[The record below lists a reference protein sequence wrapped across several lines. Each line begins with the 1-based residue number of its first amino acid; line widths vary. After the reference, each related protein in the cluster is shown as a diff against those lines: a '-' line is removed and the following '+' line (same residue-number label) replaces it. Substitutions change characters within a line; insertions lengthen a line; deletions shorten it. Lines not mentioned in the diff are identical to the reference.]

1 MVDKLVWPEEETETN
16 SVKKKITVRVK
27 SKRCCMKKGRTT
39 PSVFLSLSFSLSLPL
54 AGGPLVLLIPYQ
66 CISVSV
72 VSGSKFGQPKGS
84 LAFAAAQSAKSKL
97 SQARESAPEYHATIN
112 ISRNA

>member
-16 SVKKKITVRVK
+16 SVKKKIAVRVK
-27 SKRCCMKKGRTT
+27 RKRCCMKKGRTT
-39 PSVFLSLSFSLSLPL
+39 PSVCLSLPL
-54 AGGPLVLLIPYQ
+54 PLCLSRGRPLVLLIPYQ

-84 LAFAAAQSAKSKL
+84 LSFAAAQSAKSKL